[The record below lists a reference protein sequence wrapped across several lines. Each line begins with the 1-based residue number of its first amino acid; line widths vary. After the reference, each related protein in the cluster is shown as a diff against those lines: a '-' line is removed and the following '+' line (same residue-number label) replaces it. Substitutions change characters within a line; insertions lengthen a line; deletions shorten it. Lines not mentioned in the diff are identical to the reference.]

1 MYLASQWSVKKRK
14 ENQRVKLLI
23 CAGGTGGGV
32 YPALAVLQA
41 LMELVSP
48 TNSNTS
54 EDLDVLWV
62 GGSDGMEVD
71 LVNRSGIAYEG
82 IPAAGVHGVGLRA
95 LPGNLIQLSKG
106 YGQSRRIL
114 SDFQPDVLFFTGG
127 YVAVPMALAGRKTPA
142 CVFVPDIEPGLAIK
156 TISRFADHIT
166 VPVEDSE
173 MFFSG
178 RADVTVTGY
187 PTRSQMLDWEKET
200 ALQEFNFSTT
210 GLSLL
215 VFGGSKGARSINR
228 ALLPVLPELL
238 EEVQII
244 HVTGSLDWQEVEDS
258 YQDLSEEQQMRYR
271 IYPYLHEKMGAAL
284 RAADLVLSRAGASSL
299 GEFPLFGLPAILVPY
314 PHAWRYQRV
323 NAQYLVERGAAI
335 QIEDSELPY
344 QILPQVLDLVRD
356 TDRLQAMQRSMTALA
371 KPEAAASI
379 AHILL
384 NLASSRSRKGN
395 NL

>member
-1 MYLASQWSVKKRK
+1 
-14 ENQRVKLLI
+14 
-23 CAGGTGGGV
+23 
-32 YPALAVLQA
+32 
-41 LMELVSP
+41 MELVSP

-127 YVAVPMALAGRKTPA
+127 YVAVPMALAGRKTPT